1 MIKNVGKEFI
11 NNRIEVNMM
20 VNGWIINK
28 MDLENKHMQMEVH
41 MKENG

>member
-1 MIKNVGKEFI
+1 MIKNVEEESI
-11 NNRIEVNMM
+11 NNKIEVVMM

-41 MKENG
+41 MKEFG